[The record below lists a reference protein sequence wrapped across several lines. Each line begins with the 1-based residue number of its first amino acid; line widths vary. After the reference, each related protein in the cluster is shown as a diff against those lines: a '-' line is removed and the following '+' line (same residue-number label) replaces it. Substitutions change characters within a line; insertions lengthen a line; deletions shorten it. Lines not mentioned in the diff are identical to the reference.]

1 MMFDPKALSV
11 GAMYHSMISVV
22 VPRPIAFISTV
33 NPQGRRNLA
42 PFSFFNC
49 ISSEPPLVGISILD
63 RPDDPKDTLRNIR
76 DTGEFVVNLAT
87 EPLLD
92 AMVKTSGE
100 WPAHADEFEIS
111 GLGAAASNLVTPPRV
126 VESPVAIEC
135 RLHQELKLGS
145 ASFVVGEILLMH
157 VSDEILVSGRV
168 DAAKLRPVGRLGGE
182 GYCVVTE
189 VLTRS
194 RPKVARTAT
203 E

>member
-1 MMFDPKALSV
+1 MILDPNSISI
-11 GAMYHSMISVV
+11 GAMYHFMISVV
-22 VPRPIAFISTV
+22 VPRPIAFVSTV

-76 DTGEFVVNLAT
+76 DTREFVVNLAT

-100 WPAHADEFEIS
+100 WPPTADEFEIS
-111 GLGAAASNLVTPPRV
+111 GLGAAASDLVTPPRV

-135 RLHQELKLGS
+135 RLHQELSLGS
-145 ASFVVGEILLMH
+145 ASFVVGEILRMH
-157 VSDEILVSGRV
+157 VADEILVNGRV
-168 DAAKLRPVGRLGGE
+168 DAAKMRPVGRLGGE
-182 GYCVVTE
+182 GYCVVTD
-189 VLTRS
+189 VLNRS
-194 RPKVARTAT
+194 RPKVARSAT